1 MKTRNF
7 YLCLLLLV
15 LGTANVWAD
24 KYYMPKSYK
33 SGGNPRY
40 TDLSKMVGQKFMIY
54 NTAINGGE
62 DRTGFFYNDGVKIVR
77 DKTKERDLYVYNEK
91 YVYTLEAFD
100 DNKDDVVDYYAIKSI
115 TSDTYLDINGSTM
128 NTTPVPLYIA
138 NWATADSKNWARSNV
153 NYENDQYSIIA
164 NGNIGNDVFLVSS
177 SPTIQ
182 QNVKHYWNGTVAGFD
197 IYYDGHPFAFYPAN
211 EVTSGSYLQDLHIF
225 SRCDIYSAQVIWGY
239 VQLSDNITTSETGDG
254 APDTSLLIDGDVL
267 TGISTAGNY
276 VQFYL
281 GEAGAQNFYLYLQ
294 RSENNLPTSVKIQA
308 CDDGSSFTDVVA
320 SFDTNLGSNLSLTKE
335 INLGAAYKYIRV
347 VNTTANAA
355 ALDLS
360 EAYIIPKDE
369 AEDAIGYFNEL
380 QGDNALV
387 YDYASAQQYTSKI
400 DYYNT
405 KYPETKIL
413 SGVPLPGN
421 KYRIYADAFTGTA
434 FENKELCYDSAKD
447 TIHIKNQGS
456 YAEAD
461 ATARKNYE
469 WYCEQ
474 TVDGKLVFR
483 NVADNTKYL
492 AQNGKVSDTPYKWT
506 FSTVE
511 THRFGVPL
519 KDGAGEYLTIANSGS
534 SWVPDVATVQNQ
546 ENTES
551 YSYQIK
557 GADTPD
563 DESDDES
570 ITITGGICTD
580 FVFIPV
586 ATTSTEKK
594 ITFTANEIV
603 KRNTKFTYNGEVYTL
618 PFSRMFAEGDA
629 MPTITLECKD
639 KHVYAVPTDDYSGVW
654 VKSKE
659 EYVLDEE
666 GRAEYADGKI
676 TFNLSKLNNGDYL
689 DLRLTIKKPFEVG
702 TDNLYFIRNLRKQA
716 SSMQANMHRSNI
728 EIGGED
734 APIPTVG
741 SKMYYAKFTSR
752 NEYMNLVESG
762 QTGETITDY
771 SDFDATLL
779 FYFTETDAQDITEYY
794 KVGINSAITTEKCAY
809 PNKWND
815 TGDAWYVQPNS
826 VGSVQGYAIGL
837 NQLTATNNP
846 GDAWCSNHDN
856 GDKIV
861 EYNVDDE
868 GALWEFIPVDPAEA
882 KPLLKKY
889 ITSMVDS
896 ITVDIIPGITV
907 KDADKA
913 AKYTIYAKGLDTRA
927 QAEESLETLVAM
939 AQEAHMLAHE
949 VEYALQPLPL
959 YTSRDEIENKNH
971 DHPNWYYLYNVKS
984 KDTGEEYYAKFNT
997 TGTRMKLDACGE
1009 EKKLAHMF
1017 YFEGKEVKEGVLSDD
1032 KQTFTGENNAIAG
1045 NALTFDDYLQVDVHN
1060 FMVPDTT
1067 LVSKNEQVYEGTNVS
1082 PTESDGKQ
1090 VVKEFSEEEW
1100 LRNNQAWRITTE
1112 FYLENVSR
1120 NAYGTCLLAGSEDP
1134 LKDNYAGEFQV
1145 YLKDDKSLV
1154 IKVNNA
1160 YDTYRFWHTQD
1171 KFSYIKVVITYTIN
1185 KVQLDVYNAENKKE
1199 SMTITG
1205 VTMND
1210 VKKLTCAWPK
1220 EGGVDLFK
1228 INVERVK
1235 AMNWAVQ
1242 DTNGGDDTSGESDT
1256 WYVLPSSN
1264 TAYPG
1269 LAIVAGGANDTNF
1282 GWTNEEALNETIFSD
1297 AGTHDNSTW
1306 RFVKIEEFD
1315 DHVDELLER
1324 YNTDK
1329 CVIYNKEL
1337 AALYRLIKKNASFI
1351 KAATA
1356 GNPIN
1361 GHDDEYYFNE
1371 IYAAIKAYNGPM
1383 PEELKAPKPGKF
1395 YTVRPAYEQ
1404 SSTQLFVNEYN
1415 SIVQKD
1421 KSYNDAG
1428 EYNSRGVWYFTG
1440 NEAGDGFY
1448 ELDGISFTSLH
1459 TQSYTDTFASD
1470 SALLHDGDAT
1480 SVTLNPVGGCVVR
1493 FQGTDNNYLRCK
1505 AVGDTVMVGDKDA
1518 MSYGYA
1524 STVFNREGTDAASV
1538 TPTTFNE
1545 FNEILWNNELMQE
1558 ATVEVELTGAD
1569 SFMDKDNAALDNS
1582 ILCPNKN
1589 ANAGADYTLTFTY
1602 TNLPA
1607 SFTSF
1612 NNVGL
1617 DIHALNSGGNYQD
1630 NNDNKTRQWNIEVK
1644 VGTEEDNLTTY
1655 GSYTD
1660 VDIAADVST
1669 DGKTHKVWSFANG
1682 KTVSIENGKLIVE
1695 LHISKGT
1702 TNEGCFFGLSNIIL
1716 SAEGD
1721 TWYIE
1726 EMPDEN
1732 KEKIYHKTITN
1743 SVGLSSLMLGYPAKI
1758 PDGIKLY
1765 YPVTNNNLSD
1775 KHITLRSYDGTI
1787 AANTPAVM
1795 HAAEGKETENF
1806 KFYYSTDKPDDDSD
1820 KAIADKDGI
1829 IIDGSL
1835 YYKIIEVSPLDDKRS
1850 VYEEEMDVDESK
1862 VFMYVTN
1869 KTGKKFYWVYENYN
1883 ADGTYTGS
1891 NDEGRHIQ
1899 TNANRAFL
1907 VIAANIAKASS
1918 LSLRFDD
1925 SIITGIEEIDDDY
1938 RKDSTD
1944 NAVEGIFDLQGRRLS
1959 KITAPGIYI
1968 VDGKKVVVE

>member
-54 NTAINGGE
+54 NTAINGGV
-62 DRTGFFYNDGVKIVR
+62 DLTGFFYNDGVKIVR

-128 NTTPVPLYIA
+128 HTTPVPLYIA

-153 NYENDQYSIIA
+153 NYENDQYSVVA
-164 NGNIGNDVFLVSS
+164 NGNIGSDVFLVSS

-182 QNVKHYWNGTVAGFD
+182 QGVEHYWSGTVEGFD
-197 IYYDGHPFAFYPAN
+197 VDYKGHPFAFYPAN

-239 VQLSDNITTSETGDG
+239 VQLSANITTSETGDG
-254 APDTSLLIDGDVL
+254 APDTSLLLDGNVS

-294 RSENNLPTSVKIQA
+294 RGENNHPTSVKIQA

-335 INLGAAYKYIRV
+335 IDLGAAYKYIRV

-360 EAYIIPKDE
+360 EAYVIPKDK
-369 AEDAIGYFNEL
+369 ANDAIGYFNEL

-387 YDYASAQQYTSKI
+387 YDYASAQQYTTKI

-421 KYRIYADAFTGTA
+421 KYRIYADAFTGTV
-434 FENKELCYDSAKD
+434 FENKELCYDSVKD

-461 ATARKNYE
+461 ATTRKNYE

-492 AQNGKVSDTPYKWT
+492 AQNGKVSDEPYKWT

-519 KDGAGEYLTIANSGS
+519 KDGYGEYLTIANNGS
-534 SWVPDVATVQNQ
+534 QWVPDVATVHNQ
-546 ENTES
+546 ENTAS
-551 YSYQIK
+551 YSYLIE

-563 DESDDES
+563 NESDDVS
-570 ITITGGICTD
+570 NTITGGLCTD

-603 KRNTKFTYNGEVYTL
+603 KRNTKFTYNGQVYTL
-618 PFSRMFAEGDA
+618 PFSRMFAEGDE

-639 KHVYAVPTDDYSGVW
+639 KHVYAVPSDDYSGVW
-654 VKSKE
+654 VKSDE
-659 EYVLDEE
+659 EYVLDDK

-676 TFNLSKLNNGDYL
+676 TFNLSNLSDGDYL

-702 TDNLYFIRNLRKQA
+702 TGNLYFIRNLRKQA

-752 NEYMNLVESG
+752 NEYMKLVESG
-762 QTGETITDY
+762 QMGETITDY
-771 SDFDATLL
+771 SDFDATSL

-794 KVGINSAITTEKCAY
+794 KVGINSAITTAKCAY
-809 PNKWND
+809 PNEWND
-815 TGDAWYVQPNS
+815 TGETWYVQPNS

-856 GDKIV
+856 GDKI
-861 EYNVDDE
+861 EAYNVNDE
-868 GALWEFIPVDPAEA
+868 GALWEFIPVDPEEA
-882 KPLLKKY
+882 KPLLKEY

-959 YTSRDEIENKNH
+959 YTSRNEIENNNY

-997 TGTRMKLDACGE
+997 TGTRISLDACGE
-1009 EKKLAHMF
+1009 DKKLAHMF
-1017 YFEGKEVKEGVLSDD
+1017 YFEGKEVEEGVLSDD
-1032 KQTFTGENNAIAG
+1032 KQTLTGENNAIEG
-1045 NALTFDDYLQVDVHN
+1045 NALTFDEYLQVDVHN

-1067 LVSKNEQVYEGTNVS
+1067 LVSKNEQVYEGTNVT
-1082 PTESDGKQ
+1082 PTDSNGKQ
-1090 VVKEFSEEEW
+1090 VVKDFTEEEW
-1100 LRNNQAWRITTE
+1100 LRNNEAWRITTE

-1134 LKDNYAGEFQV
+1134 LKDDYAGEFQV

-1154 IKVNNA
+1154 IKVNNK

-1171 KFSYIKVVITYTIN
+1171 KFSHIKVVITYTSQ
-1185 KVQLDVYNAENKKE
+1185 KVQLDVYNADNIKE
-1199 SMTITG
+1199 SMTVTG
-1205 VTMND
+1205 VTLND
-1210 VKKLTCAWPK
+1210 VKKLTCAWP
-1220 EGGVDLFK
+1220 EEGVDLFK

-1242 DTNGGDDTSGESDT
+1242 DTSGGDDTSGESDT

-1282 GWTNEEALNETIFSD
+1282 GWTNEQALNETIFSD

-1306 RFVKIEEFD
+1306 QFVKIEQFD
-1315 DHVDELLER
+1315 SHADEILAMCNIEE
-1324 YNTDK
+1324 
-1329 CVIYNKEL
+1329 CVIYNRELKEL
-1337 AALYRLIKKNASFI
+1337 YLAIINNIREIKDLNGETEEEKAQEERL
-1351 KAATA
+1351 
-1356 GNPIN
+1356 
-1361 GHDDEYYFNE
+1361 FNE
-1371 IYAAIKAYNGPM
+1371 VYVLLQKYMKKSSILAKD
-1383 PEELKAPKPGKF
+1383 LKAPKVDAV
-1395 YTVRPAYEQ
+1395 YTVRHLGDEDNDRALAVHVAKTADGGCATRE
-1404 SSTQLFVNEYN
+1404 VYN
-1415 SIVQKD
+1415 ADVTSGDDYI
-1421 KSYNDAG
+1421 
-1428 EYNSRGVWYFTG
+1428 SRGAWMFEGTDG
-1440 NEAGDGFY
+1440 DGDGFY
-1448 ELDGISFTSLH
+1448 DLDKPIYVKNLH
-1459 TQSYTDTFASD
+1459 TQCYLSSFGASATLVEEEASK
-1470 SALLHDGDAT
+1470 SA
-1480 SVTLNPVGGCVVR
+1480 VTLAPKGSCTAGFQIGDKYMEMSDVLAESATTVVPYATNSLGSLHVEDANVPVGVKYVM
-1493 FQGTDNNYLRCK
+1493 TENNITQNNPTVYCK
-1505 AVGDTVMVGDKDA
+1505 
-1518 MSYGYA
+1518 
-1524 STVFNREGTDAASV
+1524 
-1538 TPTTFNE
+1538 
-1545 FNEILWNNELMQE
+1545 EIELTNLN
-1558 ATVEVELTGAD
+1558 ANGKITVEV
-1569 SFMDKDNAALDNS
+1569 K
-1582 ILCPNKN
+1582 
-1589 ANAGADYTLTFTY
+1589 Y
-1602 TNLPA
+1602 
-1607 SFTSF
+1607 
-1612 NNVGL
+1612 
-1617 DIHALNSGGNYQD
+1617 SGGSHKLNIIAIVLVKEDGTAVQGDYHWGKTGNDHVDNVYELHDVVAHGTHKLQCYFFSGGP
-1630 NNDNKTRQWNIEVK
+1630 NNDNVNNTAGNITITTESINRVNNT
-1644 VGTEEDNLTTY
+1644 GTVNTEW
-1655 GSYTD
+1655 
-1660 VDIAADVST
+1660 I
-1669 DGKTHKVWSFANG
+1669 
-1682 KTVSIENGKLIVE
+1682 
-1695 LHISKGT
+1695 
-1702 TNEGCFFGLSNIIL
+1702 
-1716 SAEGD
+1716 
-1721 TWYIE
+1721 IE
-1726 EMPDEN
+1726 EIPDIKRIFHET
-1732 KEKIYHKTITN
+1732 HTN
-1743 SVGLSSLMLGYPAKI
+1743 SVGLSSLMLGYPAEI

-1765 YPVTNNNLSD
+1765 YPVTNNDLSD

-1795 HAAEGKETENF
+1795 HAAEGKEGKNF
-1806 KFYYSTDKPDDDSD
+1806 RFYYSTDKPDDDSD
-1820 KAIADKDGI
+1820 KAVAGTDGI

-1835 YYKIIEVSPLDDKRS
+1835 YYKIIEVSPTDGRS
-1850 VYEEEMDVDESK
+1850 VYEEEMGVDESK

-1891 NDEGRHIQ
+1891 NDDGRHIQ
-1899 TNANRAFL
+1899 TNPNRAFL